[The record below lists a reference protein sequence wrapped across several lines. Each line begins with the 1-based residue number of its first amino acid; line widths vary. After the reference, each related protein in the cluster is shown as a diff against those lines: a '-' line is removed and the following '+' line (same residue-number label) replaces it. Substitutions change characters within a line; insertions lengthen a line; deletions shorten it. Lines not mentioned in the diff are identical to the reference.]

1 MGNVIPLTD
10 PVKWHR
16 EIDGK
21 LYHIIGRPAYV
32 EKSTGLTILA
42 HGASIHRENTCI
54 GSFRSIQFTFFA
66 DKWEREEK
74 DNEFPTIEGVS

>member
-1 MGNVIPLTD
+1 MTPGRNVNVMPLTE

-21 LYHIIGRPAYV
+21 LYHIIGRPSFT
-32 EKSTGLTILA
+32 EKATGLTILC

-54 GSFRSIQFTFFA
+54 GVFPTTTFAFFA
-66 DKWEREEK
+66 DKWSK
-74 DNEFPTIEGVS
+74 DQ